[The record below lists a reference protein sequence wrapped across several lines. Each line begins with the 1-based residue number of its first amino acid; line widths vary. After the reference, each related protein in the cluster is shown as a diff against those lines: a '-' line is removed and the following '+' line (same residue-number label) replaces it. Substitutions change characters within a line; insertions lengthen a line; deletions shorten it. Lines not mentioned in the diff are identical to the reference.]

1 MSHNTALFYTI
12 PKVKMTNN
20 AKEAIVLEI
29 TLEPYSSVII
39 NMCKPQEI
47 KLSITPY
54 SVNQPTNLQLQD
66 SSFYLI
72 SIFEINKYL
81 KSNTKNI
88 GYLSYRIATFIRQQ
102 KLKDK
107 TAEDILQ
114 IAKFGFTTWNFILP
128 IYKSG

>member
-1 MSHNTALFYTI
+1 
-12 PKVKMTNN
+12 MTNN

-39 NMCKPQEI
+39 NMCKLQEI

-54 SVNQPTNLQLQD
+54 SVNQPTNLQLQN

-81 KSNTKNI
+81 ESNTKNI

-114 IAKFGFTTWNFILP
+114 IAKFGFTTQNFILP